1 VVQPGQ
7 KYWTKLPCIH
17 VAEKKRG
24 VMVTVF
30 SDYRLEII
38 LLQKDRLES
47 LGSNRQTF
55 LKALPADVSV
65 ALKA

>member
-1 VVQPGQ
+1 VQPGQ

-38 LLQKDRLES
+38 LLQNDRLES
-47 LGSNRQTF
+47 FGSGRQMF
-55 LKALPADVSV
+55 LKPLPAHVPV
-65 ALKA
+65 ALKF